1 MASSINV
8 NQNNNTVSLQ
18 DQNRK
23 ITITDNV
30 QEKTVNVTQ
39 PVTNVVN
46 VVTLGPT
53 GPPGSSV
60 GAFPFTGSAAISGT
74 LSLDGPAGHIT
85 SSGNISASGT
95 GSFGYMLLPNL
106 PTSDPGV
113 AGAVFR
119 TGNDLKIS
127 TG

>member
-53 GPPGSSV
+53 GPQGATGPSS
-60 GAFPFTGSAAISGT
+60 S
-74 LSLDGPAGHIT
+74 LSTDLEVRNIT
-85 SSGNISASGT
+85 ASGNISSSGT
-95 GSFGYMLLPNL
+95 GSLGYMLLPNL

-113 AGAVFR
+113 NGVVFR
-119 TGNDLKIS
+119 SGNDLKIS